1 MSAAE
6 GAGQGYF
13 RWLPALFLDEYTAGF
28 HSAEP
33 ALPEG
38 SFQETI
44 HPTCTCPVAL
54 EHGRDGVWA
63 APPRQHRQDKEK
75 PSSPTFMRRFA
86 RLFAAG
92 GDEQKPRG
100 LCEFTRW
107 QVREAWRNRHR
118 AAAYTSSVPGGAAP
132 SRVCPR
138 HTHTRALDAL
148 CQRKFLPRFSATS
161 PKPVASLL

>member
-1 MSAAE
+1 MSTQLVFTVLSLPSRRDHSRRRSIPRARVLLPSNMGGME
-6 GAGQGYF
+6 YGQ
-13 RWLPALFLDEYTAGF
+13 R
-28 HSAEP
+28 
-33 ALPEG
+33 
-38 SFQETI
+38 
-44 HPTCTCPVAL
+44 
-54 EHGRDGVWA
+54 
-63 APPRQHRQDKEK
+63 PPPQHRQDKEK